1 MQNQFYMVK
10 YHNITTESLELL
22 EGDLGKIIQEIAMGN
37 DFLIGT

>member
-10 YHNITTESLELL
+10 YNITTESLEIL